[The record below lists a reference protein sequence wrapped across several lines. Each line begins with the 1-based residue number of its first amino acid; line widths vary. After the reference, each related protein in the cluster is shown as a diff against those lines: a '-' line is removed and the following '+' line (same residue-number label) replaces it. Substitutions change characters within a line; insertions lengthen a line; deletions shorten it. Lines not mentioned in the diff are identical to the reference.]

1 MSASTPGRTPDASA
15 PHAFHAGLGH
25 GGTAGAPDAAAVY
38 TRRRR
43 RAAIAEQ
50 LLVSAPALAAE
61 IDWDALDRAPA
72 WLALD
77 AAASDRLQC
86 RAGALLCQAE
96 LRLWIARPLVA
107 AVRAAVGDTWWKA
120 LLAQPVPAL
129 PPGLQLPR
137 LGEGAPVAPRLQ
149 ALGAAVLLAALEPEV
164 LRRAAAPLLAP
175 PAPLAL
181 DADAAGALVAQLET
195 LETSP

>member
-1 MSASTPGRTPDASA
+1 L
-15 PHAFHAGLGH
+15 HAGRGLGA
-25 GGTAGAPDAAAVY
+25 TGALDAAAVY

-77 AAASDRLQC
+77 AAAGDRLQC
-86 RAGALLCQAE
+86 RAGALLCRAE

-107 AVRAAVGDTWWKA
+107 AVRAAVGEAWWKA
-120 LLAQPVPAL
+120 LLAQPAPML
-129 PPGLQLPR
+129 PPGLTPPR

-149 ALGAAVLLAALEPEV
+149 ALGAAVLLAALEPDV
-164 LRRAAAPLLAP
+164 LRRAAAPLLAM

-181 DADAAGALVAQLET
+181 GADDARAIVAALET
-195 LETSP
+195 LEVRS